1 MSGIASR
8 LLMIG
13 NSLPSTQITL
23 GRLSECGWGS
33 YAADCVRDGERLL
46 KSFQVDVVLAAETLP
61 DGRGYDL
68 ADCVARQLGTLMVGV
83 ALSENALWLPVIDR
97 GRRVLGSRAIGARML
112 EAELIRE
119 LTERAFAR
127 GASVAVAPGPEPR
140 AAGVPRVSNRRRT
153 ISAA

>member
-1 MSGIASR
+1 MSGIAFR

-13 NSLPSTQITL
+13 NSSPSTQITL

-46 KSFQVDVVLAAETLP
+46 KSFQVDVVLAAECLP

-97 GRRVLGSRAIGARML
+97 GRRVLGSRAIGGRML

-119 LTERAFAR
+119 LTERALAR
-127 GASVAVAPGPEPR
+127 GGPVASAPGPQTR
-140 AAGVPRVSNRRRT
+140 AAGVPRPSHRRRST
-153 ISAA
+153 PAA